1 MNRLDRSHL
10 EAEVNFLE
18 QQLEQLGERATLTRR
33 SLSSRLDEIRR
44 QLAAFAPDL
53 REPAKVVL
61 TFRGRPVLGTHGM
74 MADFGAAVT
83 RSFSDAVSAM
93 AASIDRPLNAMGP
106 IPNREQNR
114 LLITGTAIG
123 SFGFEFE
130 EMGHALQPIDQRS
143 TIDIALERTQQLLES
158 TTETDDVLAD
168 RLLEVDPRALEK
180 VKGFLRVLA
189 DEEATC
195 AMERD
200 GVRFAFSNV
209 EQVVTSLDRLSS
221 DNIREENILKVGV
234 LTGVIP
240 GRRLFEFTADDDAQP
255 IFGTIG
261 QQIEEPGLLT
271 GHWGDRFSATIHVT
285 RVGNGRPRYLLIR
298 ADRVD
303 ADPPPPETAD

>member
-1 MNRLDRSHL
+1 MNRLGRSHL
-10 EAEVNFLE
+10 EAEANFLE
-18 QQLEQLGERATLTRR
+18 QQLGELGQRATLTRR
-33 SLSSRLDEIRR
+33 SLASRLDEVRR
-44 QLAAFAPDL
+44 QLAAAVPDL
-53 REPAKVVL
+53 REPAKVAL

-83 RSFSDAVSAM
+83 RAFSDAVSAV

-114 LLITGTAIG
+114 LLITGTAVG

-130 EMGHALQPIDQRS
+130 ELGHPLQLIDQRS
-143 TIDIALERTQQLLES
+143 TVDIALERTQQFLES
-158 TTETDDVLAD
+158 TTETDEILAD
-168 RLLEVDPRALEK
+168 RLQEIDPRAVEK
-180 VKGFLRVLA
+180 IKGFLRILA

-195 AMERD
+195 AIERD
-200 GVRFAFSNV
+200 GVRFAFANV
-209 EQVVTSLDRLSS
+209 EQVATSLDRLSA
-221 DNIREENILKVGV
+221 DNIREETLEKVGV

-240 GRRLFEFTADDDAQP
+240 GRRLFEFTADNDPQP
-255 IFGTIG
+255 IFGSIG

-271 GHWGDRFSATIHVT
+271 GHWGDRFSATIQVT

-303 ADPPPPETAD
+303 ADGPPRIGD